1 MLNYQSD
8 CVFQHNYTPYINHL
22 ICYYLIILKI
32 DRVERLNWDTKV
44 NMV

>member
-8 CVFQHNYTPYINHL
+8 CVFQHNYTTYINHL